1 MRIFRRPAPAKI
13 TKPVPSKPKV
23 PGSGTVDVPPP
34 PPPLLLP
41 QPPPMVLLSN
51 VTAPFRA
58 KALPQPMVAPVFKV
72 MLVSARIFPWN
83 EVVVPRVA
91 ELPTCQNMF
100 GSVLGLLVRLLI
112 KTTDELLAVVSVLP
126 IWKTN
131 SEPGM
136 PLSVSVPVSWAGPAK
151 KYTPAIS
158 VCPPK
163 FCPVNVPVRV
173 KPAAAL

>member
-34 PPPLLLP
+34 LLLL
-41 QPPPMVLLSN
+41 QPPPMVLLSK

-58 KALPQPMVAPVFKV
+58 KALPQPMVAPVFRV

-91 ELPTCQNMF
+91 ELP
-100 GSVLGLLVRLLI
+100 
-112 KTTDELLAVVSVLP
+112 
-126 IWKTN
+126 
-131 SEPGM
+131 
-136 PLSVSVPVSWAGPAK
+136 PARICSGRCSA
-151 KYTPAIS
+151 Y
-158 VCPPK
+158 
-163 FCPVNVPVRV
+163 
-173 KPAAAL
+173 